1 MALTAKQERFVEEYL
16 IDLNATQA
24 AIRAG
29 YSKKTAR
36 QAGAENLAKPVISE
50 AIEAAKAERSEE
62 TKIDAAYVLRQAV
75 KLHERCM
82 QEIEPFTDRKG
93 NHIHDD
99 NGHPL
104 YVFNSTGAAKALE
117 LVGKHV
123 GVQAFREQVGVG
135 NPDGTPLTVDPSK
148 LDTATLTAILAAR
161 VTEDDAGA
169 TVH

>member
-1 MALTAKQERFVEEYL
+1 MTPKQQRFVDEYL

-36 QAGAENLAKPVISE
+36 QIADQNLSKIYIKE
-50 AIEAAKAERSEE
+50 AIAKALMARSIE
-62 TKIDAAYVLRQAV
+62 TKIDATYVLNQAV

-93 NHIHDD
+93 EHIHDEK
-99 NGHPL
+99 GRPL

-123 GVQAFREQVGVG
+123 NIQAFQDNVNMNVTD
-135 NPDGTPLTVDPSK
+135 N
-148 LDTATLTAILAAR
+148 LADRLGRAKGR
-161 VTEDDAGA
+161 VND
-169 TVH
+169 